1 MRDGVGR
8 SANWLQLAR
17 FALVGASGYVVNLFV
32 FALLTQVG
40 DVHYVLGGIGA
51 FLVAVTNN
59 FVLNRRWTFRAA
71 GPQGGQAARFLA
83 VSLIGLGLN
92 LVLLE
97 ALVAG
102 VGVPELGAQAIA
114 VACVMPVNFVGN
126 KLWTF
131 SSRRIS

>member
-1 MRDGVGR
+1 M
-8 SANWLQLAR
+8 
-17 FALVGASGYVVNLFV
+17 VNLFV